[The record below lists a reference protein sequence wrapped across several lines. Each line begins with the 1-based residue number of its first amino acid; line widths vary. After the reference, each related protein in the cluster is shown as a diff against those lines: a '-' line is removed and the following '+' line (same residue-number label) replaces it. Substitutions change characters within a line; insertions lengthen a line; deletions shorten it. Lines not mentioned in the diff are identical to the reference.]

1 MIKLWLKAF
10 RIKHWTKN
18 FFVFAP
24 FLVGP
29 KFGLNEFLFKSLLG
43 VFLFGLMS
51 SAVYLFNDVVD
62 IKSDR
67 EHPEKKF
74 RPIASGQIAASTAI
88 WISICLFVMS
98 LIPASFLSI
107 TFLIALI
114 VYAINNLLY
123 SFYFKKKTVLDV
135 MSIAFGFVIR
145 TYAGGFIIGIYITNW
160 MAACVFCLALFLGFG
175 KRRSEIEHLMHDS
188 SKVRKVHESY
198 TLPKL
203 NLLLA
208 VSASITIVTY
218 MLYAMAPETFALH
231 GTDRIVFTTPFV
243 IYCVYRYSLKVQ
255 ETGSGGDPLEIILRD
270 RGFLLAGFLWA
281 LSYIAL
287 IRL

>member
-1 MIKLWLKAF
+1 MIKLWLQAL

-29 KFGLNEFLFKSLLG
+29 NFGLNEFLFKSLLG

-74 RPIASGQIAASTAI
+74 RPIASGQISASTAI
-88 WISICLFVMS
+88 WISICLLFIS

-107 TFLIALI
+107 TFLISLI

-123 SFYFKKKTVLDV
+123 SFYFKNKTVLDI

-145 TYAGGFIIGIYITNW
+145 TYAGGFVIGIDITNW
-160 MAACVFCLALFLGFG
+160 MIVCVFCLSLFLGFG
-175 KRRSEIEHLMHDS
+175 KRRSEIEALGHEARN
-188 SKVRKVHESY
+188 VRKVHESY
-198 TLPKL
+198 TIQKL
-203 NLLLA
+203 NLLLG
-208 VSASITIVTY
+208 VSASITIVVY
-218 MLYAMAPETFALH
+218 MLYSMAPETRAIH
-231 GTDRIVFTTPFV
+231 GTDNLVFTTPFV
-243 IYCVYRYSLKVQ
+243 IYCLYRYLLKVQ
-255 ETGSGGDPLEIILRD
+255 EKKRGEGPVEIILRD
-270 RGFLLAGFLWA
+270 KGFLLAGCLWIISFVFLVH
-281 LSYIAL
+281 S
-287 IRL
+287 